1 MSPTVNLISVT
12 DDTDVADVVIYPR
25 IIPAARVE
33 HMPTTSG
40 DGWVEGPNGTQLWG
54 KYGAAGLLLTAAR
67 TQSVLMQ
74 HRASWTNYGGTWALP
89 GGARELV
96 ETAEEA
102 AAREAYEETGIS
114 LERYV
119 FVQSLVTAGPYHSGW
134 TYTTVLALTQEELD
148 TVPNAESE
156 ELRWV
161 PISEVHK
168 LDLLPAFAA
177 TWENLKTRVE
187 KMNRRDVTD

>member
-1 MSPTVNLISVT
+1 MSSTVNLISVT
-12 DDTDVADVVIYPR
+12 DDTDVAEVVIYPR
-25 IIPAARVE
+25 SIPAARVE

-67 TQSVLMQ
+67 TESVLMQ
-74 HRASWTNYGGTWALP
+74 HRAPWTNHGGTWALP
-89 GGARELV
+89 GGARDLI

-114 LERYV
+114 FEHYA
-119 FVQSLVTAGPYHSGW
+119 FVQSVVTAGPYHSGW
-134 TYTTVLALTQEELD
+134 TYTTVLALAQEELD
-148 TVPNAESE
+148 TVANAESE

-161 PISEVHK
+161 PISEVDE
-168 LDLLPAFAA
+168 LDLLPAFSTA
-177 TWENLKTRVE
+177 WVSLKPRVE
-187 KMNRRDVTD
+187 KMLREM

>member
-187 KMNRRDVTD
+187 KMIGEM

>member
-1 MSPTVNLISVT
+1 
-12 DDTDVADVVIYPR
+12 
-25 IIPAARVE
+25 
-33 HMPTTSG
+33 MPTTSG

-177 TWENLKTRVE
+177 TWDNLKTRVE
-187 KMNRRDVTD
+187 KMIREM

>member
-177 TWENLKTRVE
+177 TWDNLKTRVE
-187 KMNRRDVTD
+187 KMIREM

>member
-177 TWENLKTRVE
+177 TWDNLKTRVE
-187 KMNRRDVTD
+187 KMIGEM

>member
-33 HMPTTSG
+33 YMPTTSG

-187 KMNRRDVTD
+187 KMIGEM